1 MKKLLLFV
9 LCVMSSQ
16 LLTAKTVGPLIQTQW
31 NQVEP
36 FNLLCPEVNGKH
48 CPASCGAAAMAQIC
62 YYYRWPE
69 EAGNSGQMRVDD
81 GTVID
86 LDYLPVPMEY
96 DKMLLT
102 YDKNSS
108 EEAKMAV
115 ALLVRNIASFC
126 GSFSLEN
133 TYSPSPATLP
143 YSFNYDNGIMH
154 LMTGYFSKEDMI
166 TIICSELD
174 AGRPVLLDGS
184 NGSMGH
190 EFICDGY
197 NDDTDEYH
205 FNYGWSGDSDG
216 WSTLEECLFPINMEI
231 TFNIK
236 KNEGGQYGFTLSSNK
251 DFKWLGDNTLYGN
264 YKFESYFGAFGIQ
277 LQVALAVE
285 NTDTHEVQYFCHTN
299 KPENDINDMGL
310 TWNLD
315 ADLPDGSYV
324 LYPVG
329 RETNFDGQWKKAYFR
344 DLCQREVALTV
355 KDGVKSFANNNLN
368 DYVREGAI
376 EVDGLCYEL
385 NESEGTAS
393 VTYRNDKYSCYS
405 GNVVVPETITVND
418 KTYTVTTIGREAF
431 RECFLLDQVLI
442 GKNVTMIDWGAFS
455 QIAVNK
461 ISFAEGSQLKTI
473 ETDAFYLSS
482 IQEITLPEGL
492 EVIGYLGFG
501 NADIKSI
508 TIPSTVTYW
517 GENCFSTAS
526 LVGFHI
532 NSMTP
537 PVFEA
542 QVFRQNTNYEDYAG
556 PRSYYGIPASVL
568 YVPSGTK
575 EAYAQADQWK
585 DFGFIL
591 ESGDDD
597 SFVEHITKNCIEV
610 DGIKYEFNGIKCIAR
625 AIEIK
630 EDLEDVVFKNT
641 ISMGGK
647 ELTVTGLY
655 YQVING
661 TNHRRVVIPANIE
674 SITTQAIVDAEI
686 GSLEFEKGSHLK
698 RIESDGLS
706 NITLKSP
713 LVFPEGLESLG
724 SLIFYDVADITIPAS
739 VTEIGSQN
747 CLGNL
752 KHLRVS
758 WPEPLVVYDLWS
770 PVWTWPNGIVLDG
783 ARLHVP
789 VGTKELYAN
798 AEGWKD
804 FSSIVEGDGPEKGD
818 ANGDGVV
825 NAADI
830 VDVVNHLM
838 GKPTSTGE
846 FYDSA
851 ADVNGDGIVNIAD
864 VVCLVTLISQ

>member
-31 NQVEP
+31 DQVEP

-48 CPASCGAAAMAQIC
+48 CPASCGAAAMAQIF

-69 EAGNSGQMRVDD
+69 EAGNSGHLLLED
-81 GTVID
+81 GTEISI
-86 LDYLPVPMEY
+86 DYLPVPMEY

-102 YDKNSS
+102 YDENSS

-115 ALLVRNIASFC
+115 ALLVRNIASYC
-126 GSFSLEN
+126 GSFGAEV
-133 TYSPSPATLP
+133 TYSPTPGTLS
-143 YSFNYDNGIMH
+143 YFFIYDPGIMH
-154 LMTGYFSKEDMI
+154 LITGYFSKEDMI
-166 TIICSELD
+166 TIIRSELD
-174 AGRPVLLDGS
+174 AGRPVILSGS

-190 EFICDGY
+190 DFICDGY

-205 FNYGWSGDSDG
+205 FNYGWGGDSNG

-236 KNEGGQYGFTLSSNK
+236 KDEGGQYGFTLSSNK
-251 DFKWLGDNTLYGN
+251 DFKWLDGNTLYGN
-264 YKFESYFGAFGIQ
+264 YKFETYFGDDYGMQ

-299 KPENDINDMGL
+299 RAKNDISNMGL

-329 RETNFDGQWKKAYFR
+329 RDTNCDGPWRKAYFR

-355 KDGVKSFANNNLN
+355 KDGVKTFANNDLN

-393 VTYRNDKYSCYS
+393 VTYRNDKYSSYS
-405 GNVVVPETITVND
+405 GNIVVPETITVND
-418 KTYTVTTIGREAF
+418 KPYNVTTIGREAF
-431 RECFLLDQVLI
+431 RECFHLDQVLI

-455 QIAVNK
+455 EIAANK

-473 ETDAFYLSS
+473 ETDGFYLSS

-492 EVIGYLGFG
+492 ESIGFLAFG
-501 NADIKSI
+501 NASLKNI
-508 TIPSTVTYW
+508 TLPSTVTHW
-517 GENCFSTAS
+517 GEFCFSTAS

-542 QVFRQNTNYEDYAG
+542 QVFRQNTNNEDFAG
-556 PRSYYGIPASVL
+556 PNGYYGTPASVL

-591 ESGDDD
+591 EPGDDD
-597 SFVEHITKNCIEV
+597 SFVEHITNNCMEV
-610 DGIKYEFNGIKCIAR
+610 DGIKYEFNGVKGIAR

-630 EDLEDVVFKNT
+630 EDLEDVIFKNT
-641 ISMGGK
+641 FMMGGK
-647 ELTVTGLY
+647 ELAVTSLFY
-655 YQVING
+655 HVING
-661 TNHRRVVIPANIE
+661 TNHHRVVIPANIE
-674 SITTQAIVDAEI
+674 SILGEAIVNSEI
-686 GSLEFEKGSHLK
+686 GCLEFEEGSHLK
-698 RIESDGLS
+698 RIEDNGLL
-706 NITLKSP
+706 NIVLKSP
-713 LVFPEGLESLG
+713 LVLPEGLEYLG
-724 SLIFYDVADITIPAS
+724 
-739 VTEIGSQN
+739 
-747 CLGNL
+747 
-752 KHLRVS
+752 
-758 WPEPLVVYDLWS
+758 
-770 PVWTWPNGIVLDG
+770 
-783 ARLHVP
+783 RLS
-789 VGTKELYAN
+789 
-798 AEGWKD
+798 
-804 FSSIVEGDGPEKGD
+804 FRIVEGDGPEPGD
-818 ANGDGVV
+818 ANGDGQVDV
-825 NAADI
+825 TDI
-830 VDVVNHLM
+830 VDTVNHLM
-838 GKPTSTGE
+838 GKPASTGT
-846 FYDSA
+846 FYDNA
-851 ADVNGDGIVNIAD
+851 ADVNGDGFVNVADIVS
-864 VVCLVTLISQ
+864 LVTLIGE